1 MTRTGR
7 HIPCRVTCLV
17 LACALAGAL
26 PVAATVATHQ
36 VAVATANSDGRVL
49 YREHHYRYVE
59 AGTPR
64 LIVLYHCPDG
74 TPFAR
79 KLLDEGAGG
88 STPDFDFVD
97 GRDGSGES
105 VRREAGARAVVV
117 RKPGGKLTRVELPE
131 RRNAVIDAGFDT
143 FVRANWDTLARGE
156 SVIAPYLVPG
166 RAQWLDFRIR
176 NAGDAVEDG
185 VRVRRVKMSL
195 AMWFGFAL
203 PSIELTYG
211 RDDRRLRRFR
221 GPGYVRD
228 ARGGH
233 PKVRIDFP
241 TPPTSNGADAAAIA
255 AARRV
260 PLTGQCPG

>member
-1 MTRTGR
+1 MTATGR
-7 HIPCRVTCLV
+7 YIPRRVTRLV
-17 LACALAGAL
+17 FACVLAGAL
-26 PVAATVATHQ
+26 PAAAADATHQ
-36 VAVATANSDGRVL
+36 VAVATANADGRVL
-49 YREHHYRYVE
+49 YREHHYRFVE
-59 AGTPR
+59 SGPPR
-64 LIVLYHCPDG
+64 LLVLYHCPDG

-88 STPDFDFVD
+88 STPDFEFVD

-105 VRREAGARAVVV
+105 VRRQGGARAVVV
-117 RKPGGKLTRVELPE
+117 RKPGGKVTRVELPE
-131 RRNAVIDAGFDT
+131 RIGAVIDAGFDT
-143 FVRANWDTLARGE
+143 FVRAHWDKLAAGE

-166 RAQWLDFRIR
+166 RAQWLDFRIK

-185 VRVRRVKMSL
+185 VRVRRVKMAL

-211 RDDRRLRRFR
+211 LDDRRLRRFR

-241 TPPTSNGADAAAIA
+241 TPPSAKGADAAAIA
-255 AARRV
+255 TARRT